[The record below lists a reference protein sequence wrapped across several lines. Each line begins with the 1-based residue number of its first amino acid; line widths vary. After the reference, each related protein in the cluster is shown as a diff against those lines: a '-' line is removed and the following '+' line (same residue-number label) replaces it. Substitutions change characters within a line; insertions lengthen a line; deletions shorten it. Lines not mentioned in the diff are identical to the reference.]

1 MTGYYTG
8 KVEAGKIYACKRCG
22 RLPTIGEE
30 RFYEKKGDNWI
41 GCVDKK
47 CFIEQ
52 GGSSEPATKGGGK
65 FTSQKFP
72 ISEFPSLYKISEDLL
87 DSFLA
92 KRKGTPEE
100 PTLQTLTT
108 SEQSIFVLSIFRT
121 LSQNFKP

>member
-22 RLPTIGEE
+22 KLPTIGEE

-41 GCVDKK
+41 GCVDKA

-52 GGSSEPATKGGGK
+52 GGSSEPATKGGK
-65 FTSQKFP
+65 FQANKFP
-72 ISEFPSLYKISEDLL
+72 LQEFPQIYKISEDLL
-87 DSFLA
+87 TSFLA
-92 KRKGTPEE
+92 AHK
-100 PTLQTLTT
+100 PTRTDDQGL
-108 SEQSIFVLSIFRT
+108 SVNEQAIFVESIFRT